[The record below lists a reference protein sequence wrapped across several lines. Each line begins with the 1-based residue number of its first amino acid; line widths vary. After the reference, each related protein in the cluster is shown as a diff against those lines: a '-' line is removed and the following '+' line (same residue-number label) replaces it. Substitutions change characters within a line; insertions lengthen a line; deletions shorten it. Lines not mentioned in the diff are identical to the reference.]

1 MNSQSQAL
9 ITQAQRTLKIE
20 ADAVLALISEIGDD
34 FVAAC
39 QLIQSIRGRVV
50 VLGMGK
56 SGHVG
61 NKIAATL
68 ASTGTPAFFVHPAEA
83 SHGDLGMITKYDVVL
98 ALSNSGETE
107 EILKILPVI
116 KRLGVPM
123 IAMTGK
129 KHSTLAQQAT
139 IHLSVAVEKEAC
151 PLNLAPTASSTATL
165 ALGDA
170 LAVALLDAKGFAA
183 EDFAR
188 SHPGGKLG
196 KKLLTYVEDIM
207 RTGDDIPLCSATDSV
222 FDGIFEISKK
232 GMGFVVIVNP
242 AGQVEGVFT
251 DGDLRRIVHEQ
262 ADLSATALSDV
273 MIRSPKTAHGDMLAD
288 EALKLMEKYKIS
300 ALPVVSD
307 NATVIGAINTHDLLK
322 AGII

>member
-1 MNSQSQAL
+1 MTNSQQLINQAV
-9 ITQAQRTLKIE
+9 QTLQIE
-20 ADAVLALISEIGDD
+20 ADAIQALIPTVGDD
-34 FVAAC
+34 FVKAC
-39 QLIQSIRGRVV
+39 ELIQRVSGRVV

-56 SGHVG
+56 SGHIG

-83 SHGDLGMITKYDVVL
+83 SHGDLGMITKHDVVL

-107 EILKILPVI
+107 EIVRILPVI
-116 KRLGVPM
+116 KRLGVPL
-123 IAMTGK
+123 IAMTGNA
-129 KHSTLAQQAT
+129 HSTLANQAN
-139 IHLSVAVEKEAC
+139 IHLTVKVNKEAC
-151 PLNLAPTASSTATL
+151 PLNLAPTASSTASL

-207 RTGDDIPLCSATDSV
+207 HTGDAIPTCQAKDSLL
-222 FDGIFEISKK
+222 DGIMEISKK
-232 GMGFVVIVNP
+232 GMGFVIITDVNNK
-242 AGQVEGVFT
+242 VVGVFT
-251 DGDLRRIVHEQ
+251 DGDLRRVIPQHGELTKVT
-262 ADLSATALSDV
+262 LSEV
-273 MIRSPKTAHGDMLAD
+273 MIYSPKVSNQEMLAD

-300 ALPVVSD
+300 ALPVV
-307 NATVIGAINTHDLLK
+307 NNNNQLLGAINTHDLLR

>member
-1 MNSQSQAL
+1 MADNGNDLIKQAV
-9 ITQAQRTLKIE
+9 RTLQIE
-20 ADAVLALISEIGDD
+20 ADAIAALIPTLDKT
-34 FVAAC
+34 FVQAC
-39 QLIQSIRGRVV
+39 EMIQSISGRVV

-56 SGHVG
+56 SGHIG
-61 NKIAATL
+61 HKIAATL

-83 SHGDLGMITKYDVVL
+83 SHGDLGMITKHDAVL

-116 KRLGVPM
+116 KRLGVTL
-123 IAMTGK
+123 IAMTGNQN
-129 KHSTLAQQAT
+129 STLATQADV
-139 IHLSVAVEKEAC
+139 HLTVQVDKEAC

-207 RTGDDIPLCSATDSV
+207 RQGDEIPTCQSGASL
-222 FDGIFEISKK
+222 FDGIMEISKK
-232 GMGFVVIVNP
+232 GMGFVVIVNDT
-242 AGQVEGVFT
+242 QHVEGIFT
-251 DGDLRRIVHEQ
+251 DGDLRRIIYNHS
-262 ADLSATALSDV
+262 DLKEVDLLSV
-273 MIRSPKTAHGDMLAD
+273 MIKSPKASHPQMLAD

-300 ALPVVSD
+300 ALPVVD
-307 NATVIGAINTHDLLK
+307 NDNRLLGAINTHDLLK